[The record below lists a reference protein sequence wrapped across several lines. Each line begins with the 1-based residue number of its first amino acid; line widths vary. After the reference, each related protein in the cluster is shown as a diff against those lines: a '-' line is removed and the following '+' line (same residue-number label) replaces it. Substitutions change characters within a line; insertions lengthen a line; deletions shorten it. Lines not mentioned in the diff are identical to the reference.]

1 MTSGPTDITLDEQ
14 DGAIIVRKS
23 GMEFVVP
30 PLESLE
36 NVEEAD
42 EKFVHVVNMLS
53 FLMYA
58 SEREDW
64 LAEFLLDA
72 EQMMKEYEEEEKETS
87 RPKLRIIQGGK
98 VDEEE

>member
-1 MTSGPTDITLDEQ
+1 MTTKSIDINLDEQ

-36 NVEEAD
+36 GIEEPD
-42 EKFVHVVNMLS
+42 EQFVHVVNMLS

-72 EQMMKEYEEEEKETS
+72 EQMMKDYEAVEKVEK
-87 RPKLRIIQGGK
+87 RPMLRVIQGGK